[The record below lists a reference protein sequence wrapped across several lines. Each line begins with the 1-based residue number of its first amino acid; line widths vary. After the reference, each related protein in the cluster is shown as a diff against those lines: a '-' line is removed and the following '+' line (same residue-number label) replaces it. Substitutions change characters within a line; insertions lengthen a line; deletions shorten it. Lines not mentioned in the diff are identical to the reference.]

1 MPDSVT
7 YYAVVDELSS
17 REQPAGVFRR
27 TYFDDGG
34 MDDEAFTRNMVWER
48 SGLLASAERG
58 DTANDFV
65 EISEDE
71 ANQIVE
77 RFRQLSGGSEPG
89 AGAP

>member
-34 MDDEAFTRNMVWER
+34 MDDEAFTRNMAWER
-48 SGLLASAERG
+48 SGLLASAEHG
-58 DTANDFV
+58 ETMNDFI
-65 EISEDE
+65 EISADE

-77 RFRQLSGGSEPG
+77 RFRRQARSAES
-89 AGAP
+89 

>member
-7 YYAVVDELSS
+7 YYAIVDELSS
-17 REQPAGVFRR
+17 RDRPAGVFRR

-34 MDDEAFTRNMVWER
+34 MEDEAFTKNMSWER
-48 SGLLASAERG
+48 SWLLASAERG

-71 ANQIVE
+71 ANQIVA
-77 RFRQLSGGSEPG
+77 RFREQ
-89 AGAP
+89 APS

>member
-7 YYAVVDELSS
+7 YYTIVDELSS
-17 REQPAGVFRR
+17 RDRPAGVFRR

-34 MDDEAFTRNMVWER
+34 MEDEAFTKNMSWER
-48 SGLLASAERG
+48 SWLLASAERG

-71 ANQIVE
+71 ANQIVA
-77 RFRQLSGGSEPG
+77 RFREQ
-89 AGAP
+89 APS

>member
-34 MDDEAFTRNMVWER
+34 MDDEVFTGNMAWQR

-58 DTANDFV
+58 DTTNDFV
-65 EISEDE
+65 EISEEE

-77 RFRQLSGGSEPG
+77 GFRRQARSPEN
-89 AGAP
+89 

>member
-1 MPDSVT
+1 MTDSVT
-7 YYAVVDELSS
+7 YYAIVNQFSS

-27 TYFDDGG
+27 TYFEDGG
-34 MDDEAFTRNMVWER
+34 MEDEAFSRDMAWER
-48 SGLLASAERG
+48 SWLLASAERG

-77 RFRQLSGGSEPG
+77 RFRQQDRPVDG
-89 AGAP
+89 